1 MSEAHVRLSG
11 ALTAGTAP
19 QLLARLRAAVASG
32 DTAVTVD
39 LQAVSG
45 FDAAGV
51 AALLEARSLLQGT
64 PGGRLVLRLNATAG
78 RALKAAG
85 VARAFVVWNAAPR
98 DGDGR

>member
-1 MSEAHVRLSG
+1 MSDAHVRLSG
-11 ALTAGTAP
+11 ALTAATAP

-32 DTAVTVD
+32 ETAVTVD

-51 AALLEARSLLQGT
+51 AALLEARALLHGT
-64 PGGRLVLRLNATAG
+64 PGGKLVLRMNAITG

-85 VARAFVVWNAAPR
+85 VARAFAVGNTAPG
-98 DGDGR
+98 DGDDG